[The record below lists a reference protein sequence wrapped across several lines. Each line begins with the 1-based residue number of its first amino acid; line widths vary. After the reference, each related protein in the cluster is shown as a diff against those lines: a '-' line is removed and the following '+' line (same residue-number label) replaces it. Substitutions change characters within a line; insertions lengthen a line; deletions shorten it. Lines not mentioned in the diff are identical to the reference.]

1 VGDDAGRKAELG
13 GSQPSRR
20 DKVEAGQVVTGRSG
34 PAEPE
39 IPAPQINLE
48 MSLFG
53 LSRKLLALD
62 ALVGIDF
69 GVFAEASGRR
79 TDEKAQRTKVAVN
92 LLHECVREIIT
103 VSRMQ
108 NSPLSEIGPDVLKEY
123 DSRYSVHAPGS
134 HSQAREDPSKSCLSK
149 RENEVVSRLTEGKS
163 NKEIA
168 VALGLSVKT
177 IETYRARIML
187 KLNAHSLSDIFRF
200 ALRCNL
206 IKI

>member
-1 VGDDAGRKAELG
+1 MGDDADRKAELG
-13 GSQPSRR
+13 ESQPSRR
-20 DKVEAGQVVTGRSG
+20 DKVEASQIVAGQSNSAG
-34 PAEPE
+34 PESLTAR
-39 IPAPQINLE
+39 ADLE

-62 ALVGIDF
+62 ALVGRDIGAF
-69 GVFAEASGRR
+69 GDASGGR
-79 TDEKAQRTKVAVN
+79 TDEKARRTKVAVN
-92 LLHECVREIIT
+92 LLRECIREIIT
-103 VSRMQ
+103 ISKMQ
-108 NSPLSEIGPDVLKEY
+108 DSPLSEIGPDVLEEY
-123 DSRYSVHAPGS
+123 DSRYPVHAPGS
-134 HSQAREDPSKSCLSK
+134 HSQAREDPPKGCLSK

>member
-1 VGDDAGRKAELG
+1 VGDDADRKAELG
-13 GSQPSRR
+13 ESQPSRR
-20 DKVEAGQVVTGRSG
+20 DKVEASQIVAGQSNSAG
-34 PAEPE
+34 PESLTAR
-39 IPAPQINLE
+39 ADLE

-62 ALVGIDF
+62 ALVGRDI
-69 GVFAEASGRR
+69 GVFAEASTRR
-79 TDEKAQRTKVAVN
+79 TDENRRTKVAVN

-103 VSRMQ
+103 ISKLQ
-108 NSPLSEIGPDVLKEY
+108 NSPLSEIGPDVLEEY
-123 DSRYSVHAPGS
+123 DSRYSVHALGS
-134 HSQAREDPSKSCLSK
+134 HSQAREDPPKSCLSK

-168 VALGLSVKT
+168 FALGLSVKT